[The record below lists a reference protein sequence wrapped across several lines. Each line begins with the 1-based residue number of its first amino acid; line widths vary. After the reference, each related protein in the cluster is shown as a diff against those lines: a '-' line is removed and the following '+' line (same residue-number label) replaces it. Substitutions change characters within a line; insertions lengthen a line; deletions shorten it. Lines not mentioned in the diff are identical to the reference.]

1 MPSPDQQI
9 PSNNDAPI
17 SRRQAVL
24 RSSAVMLGLAGAST
38 LLGGC
43 SSGSSNSTG
52 RLSYSSDHT
61 SAHPRRRTTDELLNR
76 WGNGTSSRRTPDYN
90 RDWKPLPDSGYTN
103 APSEYAGLIRR
114 SSWSKGNPV
123 PNLMDR
129 MLPINKITIHHDGM
143 SPFTSTAQAAA
154 ASRIEAIRR
163 AHRNRNWGDIGYH
176 YLIDPSG
183 RVWEGRPL
191 AWQGAH
197 VKDNNEGNIGICM
210 LGNYEEQ
217 TVSESQSQALDQFL
231 ATTLRSYNISRR
243 GVYTH
248 QEFNPTACPGRSL
261 QARMD
266 IIRTSRN
273 SAFASL

>member
-1 MPSPDQQI
+1 MPTPEQQP
-9 PSNNDAPI
+9 PSHNQTI
-17 SRRQAVL
+17 MSRRQALV
-24 RSSAVMLGLAGAST
+24 RSSATILGLAGASMF
-38 LLGGC
+38 LGGC
-43 SSGSSNSTG
+43 SSSSGGARNTYSSYPTDVPPTG
-52 RLSYSSDHT
+52 RRS
-61 SAHPRRRTTDELLNR
+61 TDELLSR
-76 WGNGTSSRRTPDYN
+76 WGRGNGSRATGSGGSGT
-90 RDWKPLPDSGYTN
+90 WQPLPETSTGST
-103 APSEYAGLIRR
+103 EFTGLIRR

-129 MLPINKITIHHDGM
+129 MLPINKVTIHHDGM
-143 SPFTSTAQAAA
+143 SAFTSTSQSAAA
-154 ASRIEAIRR
+154 ARIESIRR
-163 AHRNRNWGDIGYH
+163 AHRGRNWGDIGYH

-217 TVSESQSQALDQFL
+217 AVSERQSQALDQFL

-243 GVYTH
+243 SVYTH
-248 QEFNPTACPGRSL
+248 QEFNPTACPGRTL

-273 SAFASL
+273 SMLASL